1 MAGPPRLAQSVL
13 RVRHANDATSS
24 EPGCRVSRRSRHHG
38 GSEKARLKSARRC
51 AASVAHF
58 SSLGLVSGGL
68 RKQAASLF
76 LLKHHASESLPG
88 VGRAPDRSRSKSP
101 APSTDSNSSA
111 NTINET
117 AHSGIADRRYESQ
130 ASGAS
135 HKKANLPFP
144 LGRSS
149 CHTL

>member
-51 AASVAHF
+51 AESVAHF

-68 RKQAASLF
+68 RKQAASF
-76 LLKHHASESLPG
+76 FCSKVVRQNPFRPAAELPSVIG
-88 VGRAPDRSRSKSP
+88 PNP
-101 APSTDSNSSA
+101 
-111 NTINET
+111 
-117 AHSGIADRRYESQ
+117 
-130 ASGAS
+130 
-135 HKKANLPFP
+135 LPP
-144 LGRSS
+144 VPITTRL
-149 CHTL
+149 

>member
-51 AASVAHF
+51 AESVAHF

-68 RKQAASLF
+68 RKQAASFF
-76 LLKHHASESLPG
+76 LLKGRASESLPHG
-88 VGRAPDRSRSKSP
+88 GRAHVRNRSKSP
-101 APSTDSNSSA
+101 APNTDNNSSV
-111 NTINET
+111 NIINET
-117 AHSGIADRRYESQ
+117 AHYE
-130 ASGAS
+130 
-135 HKKANLPFP
+135 
-144 LGRSS
+144 
-149 CHTL
+149 